1 MTASV
6 TSLRTDTG
14 RTAIDRVDES
24 TNHDSATVTVILHW
38 DGSDHVGEAAGPP
51 SATLRPLLVA
61 RATLK
66 ALSSA
71 GTREFEAIE
80 ASTTETAEVL
90 VAVVAVD
97 DPLLTNP
104 LIGTAVMP
112 DDNSQLGFAR
122 ATLDAINRRI
132 DLSR

>member
-1 MTASV
+1 MTASI
-6 TSLRTDTG
+6 TSLRIDTG

-24 TNHDSATVTVILHW
+24 TSIDSATVTVLLHQ
-38 DGSDHVGEAAGPP
+38 GGADHVGEAAGLP
-51 SATLRPLLVA
+51 SAALRPLLVV
-61 RATLK
+61 RATLS
-66 ALSSA
+66 ALASA
-71 GTREFEAIE
+71 GGAEFEAIE

-97 DPLLTNP
+97 DPSIPNP

-122 ATLDAINRRI
+122 ATLDAVNRRNG
-132 DLSR
+132 LGG